1 MYVNVATKSV
11 KVYKSIEA
19 THMGYFFLATV
30 PTWSICGK
38 ATDME
43 YTSSEPTHVEYL

>member
-1 MYVNVATKSV
+1 ME
-11 KVYKSIEA
+11 YKSSEP
-19 THMGYFFLATV
+19 THVEYWSLDTV

-43 YTSSEPTHVEYL
+43 YKSSEPTHVEYFY